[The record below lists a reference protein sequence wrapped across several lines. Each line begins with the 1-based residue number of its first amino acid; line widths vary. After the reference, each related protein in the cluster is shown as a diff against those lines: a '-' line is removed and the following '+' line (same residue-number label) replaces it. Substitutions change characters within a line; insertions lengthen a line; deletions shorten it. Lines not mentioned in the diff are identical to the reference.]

1 MMSEHYRLALLG
13 FGNVG
18 QAFARLLQEK
28 QDRLKE
34 KYDLTWQVTGIATG
48 SHGIAVDP
56 QGIDVDRALEQAGSG
71 GNLGALSTKP
81 VPDSQTFIRECGAD
95 ALFETIPVNYDS
107 GQPALDF
114 LRLALEE
121 GMHAVTANKG
131 PVVHGYRQLK
141 ELARQHERAFLF
153 ESTVMDGA
161 PVFSIHRCGLP
172 GAQVTGLQGIL
183 NSTTN
188 FILSRM
194 EDGDTQE
201 EAIRRAQEMGI
212 AETDPS
218 GDVDGW
224 DAAVKVA
231 ALVTVLMDIP
241 LTPQQVE
248 RQGIGGLDLDDIR
261 QAWEEG
267 KRWKLVC
274 SAERDESNQ
283 QGVKARVSPQMVPP
297 ASPLYG
303 VTGTSA
309 VLQLESDVLG
319 RLTLSQEDP
328 TPMTTAYGLL
338 ADFLNAVRG

>member
-1 MMSEHYRLALLG
+1 MMSEQYQLALLG

-34 KYDLTWQVTGIATG
+34 EHDLTWQVTGIATG
-48 SHGIAVDP
+48 SHGIALDP
-56 QGIDVDRALEQAGSG
+56 QGIHVGRALEQVGSG
-71 GNLGALSTKP
+71 GDLGALSTKP
-81 VPDSQTFIRECGAD
+81 VSDSETFIRECGAD
-95 ALFETIPVNYDS
+95 VLFETIPVNYDS
-107 GQPALDF
+107 GQPALNL
-114 LRLALEE
+114 LRLGLEE

-141 ELARQHERAFLF
+141 ELAHQHGRAFLF

-172 GAQVTGLQGIL
+172 GAQITSLQGIL

-194 EDGDTQE
+194 EAGDTQKK
-201 EAIRRAQEMGI
+201 AIRRAQEMGI
-212 AETDPS
+212 AETDPG

-241 LTPQQVE
+241 LTPQHVD
-248 RQGIGGLDLDDIR
+248 RQGIRDLDLDGIN
-261 QAWEEG
+261 QAREEG

-274 SAERDESNQ
+274 SAERDENNQ
-283 QGVKARVSPQMVPP
+283 QGVKARVAPRMIGPV
-297 ASPLYG
+297 SPLYG
-303 VTGTSA
+303 VSGTSA
-309 VLQLESDVLG
+309 LLQIDSDVLG